1 MMRKVSIIFIIQILQ
16 NMKAEYQLT
25 IALIIM
31 FGFNLLHVKYH
42 PYDLFY
48 HDRLEMLS
56 LVSSEMTLFGG
67 LLITF
72 LSGDKEHC
80 ESNCDELQ
88 DTSQSTASSI
98 GVLIIFFNCVY
109 LVYFG
114 LGLLYHGYFVL
125 VPPKLR
131 CGKAEKAIADLHAKI
146 PENVSRAVYPNH
158 HHKLIEHHDLRDA
171 EVMATKAQAQLDDNE
186 AAIAK
191 KLDSEKLAAKQKLE
205 ERKRKKA
212 AKKAAKQGEMEAAVA
227 NVEGK
232 NADQIMVEI
241 EMPEREMSEHIA
253 EGKSRKK

>member
-1 MMRKVSIIFIIQILQ
+1 M
-16 NMKAEYQLT
+16 
-25 IALIIM
+25 
-31 FGFNLLHVKYH
+31 
-42 PYDLFY
+42 
-48 HDRLEMLS
+48 
-56 LVSSEMTLFGG
+56 
-67 LLITF
+67 
-72 LSGDKEHC
+72 
-80 ESNCDELQ
+80 
-88 DTSQSTASSI
+88 
-98 GVLIIFFNCVY
+98 
-109 LVYFG
+109 
-114 LGLLYHGYFVL
+114 YHGYFVL